1 MSDPGPT
8 SLRIVYFGTPE
19 FAVPTLRHL
28 LDSRH
33 VVCGVV
39 TQPDKPRGRGQK
51 MSAAPVKALAI
62 ERGIPVLQPT
72 RLRDP
77 GVADAIAAWAPE
89 LGVVA
94 AYGKLIPIELLA
106 VPRYG
111 MLNVHA
117 SLLPLY
123 RGAAPVH
130 RAIIDGMP
138 ATGVTIMR
146 VIDLLDA
153 GEMFAKAMRPIG
165 PDETSD
171 VVERDLAELG
181 APLLL
186 EVLEQLIAGTAAAE
200 PQDDM
205 MSTYAPRLTKEEGL
219 IDWSLPAVYLH
230 NRVRGLY
237 PWPHAYTYLPARR
250 LIVMKSRVDEQPST
264 AEPGTIEEIS
274 RDAIHVAA
282 GFGSRLAILDVQP
295 EGKRRMPIRDFLA
308 GHPIAIGTRLGGG

>member
-1 MSDPGPT
+1 VADPAAT
-8 SLRIVYFGTPE
+8 SLRIVYFGTPA
-19 FAVPTLRHL
+19 FAVPTLRRL

-39 TQPDKPRGRGQK
+39 TQPDKPRGRGHK
-51 MSAAPVKALAI
+51 LTDAPVKALAV
-62 ERGIPVLQPT
+62 ERGIPVLQPV
-72 RLRDP
+72 RLRTP
-77 GVADAIAAWAPE
+77 EVTAAIAAWTPE
-89 LGVVA
+89 IGIVA
-94 AYGKLIPIELLA
+94 AYGKLIPIDLLA

-138 ATGVTIMR
+138 VTGVTIMR

-153 GEMFAKAMRPIG
+153 GEMFAKTTRAIG

-171 VVERDLAELG
+171 AVERDLAELG

-186 EVLEQLIAGTAAAE
+186 DVLDQLIAGTAVAE

-205 MSTYAPRLTKEEGL
+205 MSTYAPRLTKDEGL
-219 IDWSLPAVYLH
+219 VDWTLPAVYLH

-237 PWPHAYTYLPARR
+237 PWPHAYTHLPDRR
-250 LIVMKSRVDEQPST
+250 LILMTSRVDEVPST
-264 AEPGTIEEIS
+264 SPPGTIEEIS
-274 RDAIHVAA
+274 REALHVAA
-282 GFGSRLAILDVQP
+282 GFGSRLAITEVQP
-295 EGKRRMPIRDFLA
+295 EGKRRMAIRDFLS
-308 GHPIAIGTRLGGG
+308 GHPVAVGTRLGGG